1 MAAIMYAFS
10 NSNFIDPCCFF
21 KRFSMAVV
29 HVRVYSMYI
38 LGCAEIF
45 PIPTSIGS
53 LKQFVLLFAVL
64 GTLMELGIS
73 PIVTSGLIMQ
83 VTEMSS

>member
-1 MAAIMYAFS
+1 
-10 NSNFIDPCCFF
+10 
-21 KRFSMAVV
+21 
-29 HVRVYSMYI
+29 MYI

-45 PIPTSIGS
+45 PTPISIGS
-53 LKQFVLLFAVL
+53 LKQFILLFAAL

-83 VTEMSS
+83 VTEMRS